1 MQLAPQ
7 LVLNGNAAEA
17 LDFYAQAFATK
28 INMVS
33 RYGDMPAEEGYT
45 TTPEQAQK
53 ILHAQLYM
61 GETVLMLC
69 DNPPHLPYTAGNNFS
84 VAVMFDTKEAL
95 QAAFD
100 QLAAGGTPVMPP
112 QVTFW
117 SECYGMVTDKFG
129 FTWQLTLK
137 GTGEIAGHK

>member
-7 LVLNGNAAEA
+7 LVFNGNCAEA
-17 LDFYAQAFATK
+17 LEFYAQAFATK

-33 RYGDMPAEEGYT
+33 RYGDMPASEGYT

-53 ILHAQLYM
+53 ILHAQIDM

-69 DNPPHLPYTAGNNFS
+69 DNPPHLPYNAGNNFS
-84 VAVMFDTKEAL
+84 VAVMFNTPDDL
-95 QAAFD
+95 RAAFD
-100 QLAAGGTPVMPP
+100 QLKDGGNVAMEP
-112 QVTFW
+112 QATFW
-117 SECYGMVTDKFG
+117 SECYAMVTDKFG

-137 GTGEIAGHK
+137 SENEIAGHK